1 MVARGENPVKKVKR
15 EDRKSLPSC
24 TGEGMNYIL
33 ECVTCR
39 NQERRRA
46 YLGEKSRSTY
56 QRGREHAKE
65 IREGTVTHPMVIH
78 CIEEHGG
85 DVQPILMRTLLTHL
99 TAMDRQVQESL
110 NILEEARRDGQCLN
124 LKSEWAGA
132 EIPGLQVN
140 LPKGIAKDRGRA
152 KMAQE
157 DEGEDGK
164 EGPVGW
170 GGTKRMRMR
179 QAELERLLLSPVG
192 PEDRTEEG
200 LESNREVKKPRTQEP
215 QPAGKNQPKR
225 PRNFLEVLMANRERK
240 EIRKLL

>member
-1 MVARGENPVKKVKR
+1 
-15 EDRKSLPSC
+15 
-24 TGEGMNYIL
+24 
-33 ECVTCR
+33 
-39 NQERRRA
+39 
-46 YLGEKSRSTY
+46 
-56 QRGREHAKE
+56 
-65 IREGTVTHPMVIH
+65 MVIH

-85 DVQPILMRTLLTHL
+85 DVQPILMRTLSTHL

-124 LKSEWAGA
+124 LKSKWTGA

-157 DEGEDGK
+157 DEGEDGKNQAQNQDQEWK

-215 QPAGKNQPKR
+215 QPTGKNQPKR
-225 PRNFLEVLMANRERK
+225 PRNFLEVLVANKERK
-240 EIRKLL
+240 ETRKQL

>member
-46 YLGEKSRSTY
+46 YLGEKSRGMY

-85 DVQPILMRTLLTHL
+85 DVQPILMRTLSTHL
-99 TAMDRQVQESL
+99 MAMDRLVQESL
-110 NILEEARRDGQCLN
+110 NILEEARRDGKCLN
-124 LKSEWAGA
+124 LKSKWAGA

-140 LPKGIAKDRGRA
+140 LPKGIAKNRGRA

-157 DEGEDGK
+157 DKGEDGK
-164 EGPVGW
+164 NQAQSQDQEWKEGPVSW

-200 LESNREVKKPRTQEP
+200 LESNREVKKPRT
-215 QPAGKNQPKR
+215 
-225 PRNFLEVLMANRERK
+225 
-240 EIRKLL
+240 